1 MLSGSDGVLRS
12 PLHTGLLA
20 LGSAGREPLAEE
32 LEALGRAWADD
43 NPGLIDWH
51 ERRFSAMAPTL
62 YREYRATK
70 QPIEVPAGNSTA
82 VTTGEPQGLEMATET
97 PQAWC
102 QRYVRRMAAFDVQ
115 SLGATALKAR
125 GMKPVVFT
133 EIARGVGGQAALLFK
148 GLPPPDNPW
157 TVLRRDINPERLRDW
172 GSEWLGDAGPVQA
185 GMPGREERLREF
197 VRAVLVALALASGP
211 PEQTERQT
219 ALLGLLD
226 KLPQDGR
233 VALRRLVGSCS
244 RDVLKDKYGEAGKS
258 LYESHHFTAVP
269 FEGWGRGRTPP
280 FLDALDL
287 LDRQR
292 PLSEEA
298 VDWLSGMD
306 RKTELAIRS
315 RQQMAKAL
323 HGVDAEQLVNRWGEE
338 VCYFLWTHLP
348 DTSGVAA
355 KFVLRD
361 LLDRRWHGPGGKSSL
376 PAARFLRSYE
386 YWLAIDNLLDLSGCD
401 DAMSPSAICHY
412 IDVLVEINPLLMF
425 RRQAIDDPVGEGR
438 LLAYINH
445 QGRLP
450 PGFALALLDAVNA
463 TEEPTDG
470 HAETTEAFAQRLH
483 DVLHQVQRQPGV
495 LSLGDRSLYTRM
507 AEIDRLEFDL
517 LKQALAARSHGLGH
531 VQAALSCIL
540 LEMRTRFRQTLS
552 GETGWLIAQY
562 RKALEAQT
570 TLIKAARR

>member
-1 MLSGSDGVLRS
+1 MLSGTEGVLRS
-12 PLHTGLLA
+12 PLHTGPLA
-20 LGSAGREPLAEE
+20 MGTAGREPLAEV

-51 ERRFSAMAPTL
+51 ERRFFAMAPTL

-70 QPIEVPAGNSTA
+70 QPLGAPAGNSTA
-82 VTTGEPQGLEMATET
+82 VTTGEPQGMETAAET

-102 QRYVRRMAAFDVQ
+102 ERYVRRMAAFDVQ
-115 SLGATALKAR
+115 SLGATARKAR

-148 GLPPPDNPW
+148 GLPSPDNPW
-157 TVLRRDINPERLRDW
+157 TALRRDVDPERLRAW
-172 GSEWLGDAGPVQA
+172 GREWLGDAQRIPDG
-185 GMPGREERLREF
+185 GDRDKRLREC
-197 VRAVLVALALASGP
+197 VTAVLIALALASGP
-211 PEQTERQT
+211 PEQAERQA
-219 ALLGLLD
+219 ALLSLLEE
-226 KLPQDGR
+226 LPEGGQ
-233 VALRRLVGSCS
+233 VALRTLVGSCS
-244 RDVLKDKYGEAGKS
+244 RDGLIHKYGEAGAW
-258 LYESHHFTAVP
+258 LYERHHFTAVP
-269 FEGWGRGRTPP
+269 FEGWGQGRTPP
-280 FLDALDL
+280 LLDALDL

-298 VDWLSGMD
+298 VDWLSGIN
-306 RKTELAIRS
+306 RNTELAIQS
-315 RQQMAKAL
+315 RQQMATVL
-323 HGVDAEQLVNRWGEE
+323 DGVRADRLVKGWGEE
-338 VCYFLWTHLP
+338 LCYFLWTHLP
-348 DTSGVAA
+348 GTSGVAA
-355 KFVLRD
+355 KFLLRD
-361 LLDRRWHGPGGKSSL
+361 LLERRWHGPGGKSSL

-386 YWLAIDNLLDLSGCD
+386 YWLAIDNLLDLSGRQ
-401 DAMSPSAICHY
+401 DALSPSEICDC

-425 RRQAIDDPVGEGR
+425 RGQAIDDPVEEGR
-438 LLAYINH
+438 LLAYIDH

-450 PGFALALLDAVNA
+450 PGFALALLDAVDA

-470 HAETTEAFAQRLH
+470 HEETREAFAQRLH
-483 DVLHQVQRQPGV
+483 GVLHQVQRQPGV
-495 LSLGDRSLYTRM
+495 LALGDRALYTRM

-517 LKQALAARSHGLGH
+517 LKQALAARSQGLGH

-552 GETGWLIAQY
+552 SETAWLVAQY